1 MVATMTLAEFYR
13 YTRENRKR
21 VADVF
26 REIEEIQ
33 YQFNSLYEQQAVE
46 RQALIATY
54 APLLQNAEDL
64 SDEMARLLAEQE
76 QLARAA
82 IEEEI
87 AKLEPEIAEKRGSGD
102 DLVQEAQ
109 RRVADLRKQNPILDQ
124 QEEALKVGHATL
136 QSEVEQLDAEI
147 KKLNRFPIGWLTNA
161 IKLRSLRKQR
171 LGVLGNAAA
180 MEKGVRTVRK
190 KWLEKKKALQDKQA
204 DLRNAWQVLSVEV
217 SQLQSRLDHLTANID
232 QQTKQNAAQRLLRD
246 LQELP
251 TGTGSWKPRLDP
263 LVELNRNEA
272 IYRTGLKT
280 VSEILG
286 LLQGLGEGMDRFIL
300 SVGTVYEEQRRYKLS
315 PLKVRLSKS
324 VSSFHDAW
332 PELQSKVKDEKYLGT
347 HPLEFSQRV
356 QDFTRDRL
364 SEKAIKLM
372 FKDMGDALTKATK
385 AWH

>member
-13 YTRENRKR
+13 YIRENRKR
-21 VADVF
+21 IADVY

-46 RQALIATY
+46 RQALIVTY
-54 APLLQNAEDL
+54 APLLQDAEDL
-64 SDEMARLLAEQE
+64 SGEMARLLAEQE
-76 QLARAA
+76 QMARAA

-87 AKLEPEIAEKRGSGD
+87 AKLKPEIAEKRGSGD
-102 DLVQEAQ
+102 DLIQEAQ

-124 QEEALKVGHATL
+124 QEEELKARHATL
-136 QSEVEQLDAEI
+136 QNEVEQLDAEI

-161 IKLRSLRKQR
+161 IKLRRLRKQR
-171 LGVLGNAAA
+171 LGVFGNARDV
-180 MEKGVRTVRK
+180 ERGIRIVRK
-190 KWLEKKKALQDKQA
+190 KWQADKKALQDKQA
-204 DLRNAWQVLSVEV
+204 DLRNGWQVLSVEV

-232 QQTKQNAAQRLLRD
+232 QQSKHNAAQHLLSD

-251 TGTGSWKPRLDP
+251 IGAGSWKPRLDP

-272 IYRTGLKT
+272 IYRTGLRT

-286 LLQGLGEGMDRFIL
+286 LLKGLGEGIDRFIR

-315 PLKVRLSKS
+315 PLQVRLSTA
-324 VSSFHDAW
+324 VTSFYDAW
-332 PELQSKVKDEKYLGT
+332 PEFQSKVKDEKYLGT

-356 QDFTRDRL
+356 QDLTRERL
-364 SEKAIKLM
+364 SENAIKRM
-372 FKDMGDALTKATK
+372 FKDMGDALAKATK

>member
-13 YTRENRKR
+13 YTRDNRKR

-33 YQFNSLYEQQAVE
+33 YQFNSLYEQQAVK

-54 APLLQNAEDL
+54 TPLLQDAEDL
-64 SDEMARLLAEQE
+64 SDEMAMLLAEQE

-87 AKLEPEIAEKRGSGD
+87 AKLEPEISEKRGSGD
-102 DLVQEAQ
+102 ALIQEAQ

-124 QEEALKVGHATL
+124 QEEQLKARHAALQGEL
-136 QSEVEQLDAEI
+136 EQLDAEV
-147 KKLNRFPIGWLTNA
+147 KKLNRFPVGWLTNA
-161 IKLRSLRKQR
+161 IKLRGLRKQR
-171 LGVLGNAAA
+171 LVVFKNIGAY
-180 MEKGVRTVRK
+180 EKGVRTVRK
-190 KWLEKKKALQDKQA
+190 KWQADKKALQDKQA
-204 DLRNAWQVLSVEV
+204 DLRNTWQVLSVEV
-217 SQLQSRLDHLTANID
+217 SQLQSRLDHLAANID
-232 QQTKQNAAQRLLRD
+232 QQAKQNAAQRLLSD

-272 IYRTGLKT
+272 IYRTGLRT

-315 PLKVRLSKS
+315 PLKVRLPTA
-324 VSSFHDAW
+324 VTTFHDIW
-332 PELQSKVKDEKYLGT
+332 PEFQSKVKDEKYLGT

-356 QDFTRDRL
+356 EDFTRERL

-372 FKDMGDALTKATK
+372 FKNMGDALTKATK

>member
-13 YTRENRKR
+13 YTRDNRKR

-33 YQFNSLYEQQAVE
+33 YQFNSLYEQQAVK

-54 APLLQNAEDL
+54 TPLLQDAEDL

-87 AKLEPEIAEKRGSGD
+87 AKLEPEISEKRGSGD
-102 DLVQEAQ
+102 ALIQEAQ

-124 QEEALKVGHATL
+124 QEEQLKARHAALQGEL
-136 QSEVEQLDAEI
+136 EQLDAEV
-147 KKLNRFPIGWLTNA
+147 KKLNRFPVGWLTNA
-161 IKLRSLRKQR
+161 IKLRGLRKQR
-171 LGVLGNAAA
+171 LVVFKNIGAY
-180 MEKGVRTVRK
+180 EKGVRTVRK
-190 KWLEKKKALQDKQA
+190 KWQADKKALQDKQA
-204 DLRNAWQVLSVEV
+204 DLRNTWQVLSVEV
-217 SQLQSRLDHLTANID
+217 SQLQSRLDHLAANID
-232 QQTKQNAAQRLLRD
+232 QQAKQNAAQRLLSD

-272 IYRTGLKT
+272 IYRTGLRT

-356 QDFTRDRL
+356 QDFTRERL

-372 FKDMGDALTKATK
+372 FKNMGDALTKATK

>member
-13 YTRENRKR
+13 YTRDNRKR

-54 APLLQNAEDL
+54 APLLQDAEDL

-102 DLVQEAQ
+102 DLVQEAK

-124 QEEALKVGHATL
+124 QEEQLKARHAALQGEL
-136 QSEVEQLDAEI
+136 EQLDAEV
-147 KKLNRFPIGWLTNA
+147 KKLNRFPVGWLTNA
-161 IKLRSLRKQR
+161 IKLRGLRKQR
-171 LGVLGNAAA
+171 LVVFKNIGAY
-180 MEKGVRTVRK
+180 EKGVRTVRK
-190 KWLEKKKALQDKQA
+190 KWQADKKALQDKQA
-204 DLRNAWQVLSVEV
+204 DLRNTWQVLSVEV
-217 SQLQSRLDHLTANID
+217 SQLQSRLDHLAANID
-232 QQTKQNAAQRLLRD
+232 QQAKQNAAQRLLSD

-272 IYRTGLKT
+272 IYRTGLRT

-315 PLKVRLSKS
+315 PLKVRLPTA
-324 VSSFHDAW
+324 VTTFHDIW
-332 PELQSKVKDEKYLGT
+332 PEFQSKVKDEKYLGT

-356 QDFTRDRL
+356 EDFTRERL

-372 FKDMGDALTKATK
+372 FKNMGDALTKATK

>member
-1 MVATMTLAEFYR
+1 MVAMMTLAEFYR

-21 VADVF
+21 IADVF

-33 YQFNSLYEQQAVE
+33 YQFNSLYEQQAVK
-46 RQALIATY
+46 RQVLIATY
-54 APLLQNAEDL
+54 TPLLQDAEDL

-102 DLVQEAQ
+102 ALIQEAQ

-124 QEEALKVGHATL
+124 QEEQLKARHAALQGEL
-136 QSEVEQLDAEI
+136 EQLDAEI

-161 IKLRSLRKQR
+161 IKVRRLRKQR
-171 LGVLGNAAA
+171 LVVFKNIGAY
-180 MEKGVRTVRK
+180 EKGVRTVRK
-190 KWLEKKKALQDKQA
+190 KWQADKKALQDKQA
-204 DLRNAWQVLSVEV
+204 DLRNTWQVLSVEV

-232 QQTKQNAAQRLLRD
+232 QQAKQNAAQRLLSD

-272 IYRTGLKT
+272 IYRTGLRT

-286 LLQGLGEGMDRFIL
+286 LLKGLGEGLDRFIL

-315 PLKVRLSKS
+315 PLKVRLPTA
-324 VSSFHDAW
+324 VTTFHDIW
-332 PELQSKVKDEKYLGT
+332 PEFQSKVKDEKYLGT

-356 QDFTRDRL
+356 EDFTRERL

>member
-1 MVATMTLAEFYR
+1 MVTTMTLAEFYR
-13 YTRENRKR
+13 YIRENRKR
-21 VADVF
+21 MADVY

-46 RQALIATY
+46 RQALIVTH
-54 APLLQNAEDL
+54 APLLQDAEDL
-64 SDEMARLLAEQE
+64 SGEMARLLAEQE
-76 QLARAA
+76 QAARTA

-87 AKLEPEIAEKRGSGD
+87 GKLEPEIAEKRRSGD

-109 RRVADLRKQNPILDQ
+109 RRVADLRKQNPILDR
-124 QEEALKVGHATL
+124 QEEELKDRHVTL
-136 QSEVEQLDAEI
+136 LKEVEQLDAEI
-147 KKLNRFPIGWLTNA
+147 RGLNRFPIGWLTNA
-161 IKLRSLRKQR
+161 LKLRRLRKQR
-171 LGVLGNAAA
+171 LGVLKNAEAV
-180 MEKGVRTVRK
+180 EKGVRTVRQ
-190 KWLEKKKALQDKQA
+190 KWLAKKKELQDKQA
-204 DLRNAWQVLSVEV
+204 DLRNSWQTLSVEV

-232 QQTKQNAAQRLLRD
+232 QQSKDNGARRLLSD

-251 TGTGSWKPRLDP
+251 TDAGSWQPRLEP

-272 IYRTGLKT
+272 IYKTGLRT

-286 LLQGLGEGMDRFIL
+286 LLSGLGEGTDRFIR

-315 PLKVRLSKS
+315 PLKVRLSKA
-324 VSSFHDAW
+324 VTTFHDAW
-332 PELQSKVKDEKYLGT
+332 PEFQSKVKDEKYLGT

-356 QDFTRDRL
+356 QDFAGDRL
-364 SEKAIKLM
+364 SEKAIKRM

>member
-13 YTRENRKR
+13 YIRENRKR
-21 VADVF
+21 IADVY
-26 REIEEIQ
+26 REIEEVQ

-46 RQALIATY
+46 RQSLIVTY
-54 APLLQNAEDL
+54 APLLQDAEDL
-64 SDEMARLLAEQE
+64 SDELARLLAEQE
-76 QLARAA
+76 QLARTA

-87 AKLEPEIAEKRGSGD
+87 TKLEPEIAEKRRSGD

-109 RRVADLRKQNPILDQ
+109 RRVADLRKHNPILDR
-124 QEEALKVGHATL
+124 QEEALKAHHATL
-136 QSEVEQLDAEI
+136 QSEVEQLDTEI
-147 KKLNRFPIGWLTNA
+147 KELNRFPIGWLTNA
-161 IKLRSLRKQR
+161 IKLRRLRKQR
-171 LGVLGNAAA
+171 LGVFRNAGAV
-180 MEKGVRTVRK
+180 EKGVRTVRK
-190 KWLEKKKALQDKQA
+190 KWQAKKKALQDKQA
-204 DLRNAWQVLSVEV
+204 DLRNSWQALSVEV

-232 QQTKQNAAQRLLRD
+232 QLSKHNAAQRLLSD

-251 TGTGSWKPRLDP
+251 TGAGSWKPRLDP

-272 IYRTGLKT
+272 IYRTGLRT

-286 LLQGLGEGMDRFIL
+286 LLNGLGEGIDRFIR

-315 PLKVRLSKS
+315 PLKVRLSTA
-324 VSSFHDAW
+324 VTSFHDVW
-332 PELQSKVKDEKYLGT
+332 PEFQSKVKDEKYLGT

-356 QDFTRDRL
+356 QDFTRERL
-364 SEKAIKLM
+364 SEKAIKRM

>member
-13 YTRENRKR
+13 YIRENRKR
-21 VADVF
+21 IADVY
-26 REIEEIQ
+26 REIEEVQ

-46 RQALIATY
+46 RQSLIVTY
-54 APLLQNAEDL
+54 APLLQDAEDL
-64 SDEMARLLAEQE
+64 SGEMTSLLSEQE
-76 QLARAA
+76 QLARTA

-87 AKLEPEIAEKRGSGD
+87 AKLEPEIAVKRSSGD

-109 RRVADLRKQNPILDQ
+109 RRVADLRKQNPILDR
-124 QEEALKVGHATL
+124 QEEALKARHATL

-147 KKLNRFPIGWLTNA
+147 KELNRFPIGWLTNA
-161 IKLRSLRKQR
+161 IKLRRLRKQR
-171 LGVLGNAAA
+171 LGVFRNAGAVG
-180 MEKGVRTVRK
+180 KGVRTVRK
-190 KWLEKKKALQDKQA
+190 KWQAKKKVLQDQQA
-204 DLRNAWQVLSVEV
+204 DLRNRWQALSVEV

-232 QQTKQNAAQRLLRD
+232 QQTKQNAAQRLLND

-251 TGTGSWKPRLDP
+251 TGAGSWKPRLDP

-272 IYRTGLKT
+272 IYRTGLRT

-286 LLQGLGEGMDRFIL
+286 LLNGLGEGLDRFIR

-315 PLKVRLSKS
+315 PLKVR
-324 VSSFHDAW
+324 VPTAVTSFHDVW
-332 PELQSKVKDEKYLGT
+332 PEFQSKVKDEKYLGT

-356 QDFTRDRL
+356 QDFTRERL
-364 SEKAIKLM
+364 SEKAIKRM

>member
-33 YQFNSLYEQQAVE
+33 YQFNSLYEQQAVK

-54 APLLQNAEDL
+54 TPLLQDAEDL
-64 SDEMARLLAEQE
+64 SDEMAMLLAEQE

-87 AKLEPEIAEKRGSGD
+87 AKLEPEISEKRGSGD
-102 DLVQEAQ
+102 ALIQEAQ

-124 QEEALKVGHATL
+124 QEEQLKARHAALQGEL
-136 QSEVEQLDAEI
+136 EQLDAEV
-147 KKLNRFPIGWLTNA
+147 KKLNRFPVGWLTNA
-161 IKLRSLRKQR
+161 IKLRGLRKQR
-171 LGVLGNAAA
+171 LVVFKNIGAY
-180 MEKGVRTVRK
+180 EKGVRTVRK
-190 KWLEKKKALQDKQA
+190 KWQADKKALQDKQA
-204 DLRNAWQVLSVEV
+204 DLRNTWQVLSVEV
-217 SQLQSRLDHLTANID
+217 SQLQSRLDHLAANID
-232 QQTKQNAAQRLLRD
+232 QQAKQNAAQRLLSD

-272 IYRTGLKT
+272 IYRTGLRT

-315 PLKVRLSKS
+315 PLKVRLPTA
-324 VSSFHDAW
+324 VTTFHDIW
-332 PELQSKVKDEKYLGT
+332 PEFQSKVKDEKYLGT

-356 QDFTRDRL
+356 EDFTRERL

-372 FKDMGDALTKATK
+372 FKNMGDALTKATK